1 MADRPFTPASLRT
14 ASNGTIANGRLLRNI
29 RVEVAVSETLSAPS
43 SASLSVA
50 QAQEIVRQYLRP
62 LPPEPMALTT
72 AALGH
77 VLAADVLSDL
87 DMPPYHKSMMDGY
100 AVRCADLPTGKGS
113 LRIIEEITA
122 GQVPRLTLQAGQAS
136 RIMTGTPIPPG
147 CDAVVMIERTRL
159 AQDSCVEIEDRPP
172 KPGQNILPQGAE
184 MRRDDKILASGSVLR
199 PQEFGVLSTVGRTT
213 VSVHPAP
220 RVAILSTGDE
230 LVEPDEKPEDGQIRN
245 SNGPMLVALVSRAG
259 GSPRYLGIARDDP
272 ACLRPMICDGLKA
285 NMLLLSGGV
294 SAGKLDLVPGVL
306 RAAGVTSHFHKVE
319 MKPGKP
325 VFFGT
330 VQRSGMSQPVLV
342 FGLPG
347 NPVSVLVCFELFVR
361 PALRCLRGHSD
372 LGPRFVTAVLSED
385 FTYRTDRPTYHPA
398 YLEWAGAGWKV
409 RAVPW
414 IGSADLRA
422 LTQANA
428 LVLFS
433 PGEQR
438 YPAGQ
443 VVEALSL
450 E

>member
-1 MADRPFTPASLRT
+1 
-14 ASNGTIANGRLLRNI
+14 
-29 RVEVAVSETLSAPS
+29 VAVSDTVTTKS
-43 SASLSVA
+43 SPTFQVA
-50 QAQEIVRQYLRP
+50 QAQEIVRQFLQP
-62 LPPEPMALTT
+62 LSPEPMALTT

-77 VLAADVLSDL
+77 VLSADVFSDL

-100 AVRCADLPTGKGS
+100 AVRCVDLPTGKGK
-113 LRIIEEITA
+113 LQIIEEITA
-122 GQVPRLTLQAGQAS
+122 GHVPRFTVNAGQTS
-136 RIMTGTPIPPG
+136 RIMTGAPIPPG
-147 CDAVVMIERTRL
+147 ADAVIMIERSRL
-159 AQDSCVEIEDRPP
+159 IEDGGVEIEDRPP

-184 MRRDDKILASGSVLR
+184 MRHGDKVLPAGTVLR
-199 PQEFGVLSTVGRTT
+199 PQEFGILSTMGRTT
-213 VSVHPAP
+213 VSVHPSP

-230 LVEPDEKPEDGQIRN
+230 LIEPDERPEGGQIRN
-245 SNGPMLVALVSRAG
+245 SNGPMLAALVCRAG
-259 GSPRYLGIARDDP
+259 GLPRYLGIARDDP
-272 ACLRPMICDGLKA
+272 ACLRPMICDGLKS
-285 NMLLLSGGV
+285 NVLLLSGGV

-306 RAAGVTSHFHKVE
+306 RAAGVTAHFHKVE

-330 VQRSGMSQPVLV
+330 AQRPGAGLQTLV

-361 PALRCLRGHSD
+361 PALRRLRGYTD
-372 LGPRFVTAVLSED
+372 LGPHFVSAVLTED

-398 YLEWAGAGWKV
+398 FLERATAGWKV

-428 LVLFS
+428 LMLFP

-443 VVEALSL
+443 IFEAMRL